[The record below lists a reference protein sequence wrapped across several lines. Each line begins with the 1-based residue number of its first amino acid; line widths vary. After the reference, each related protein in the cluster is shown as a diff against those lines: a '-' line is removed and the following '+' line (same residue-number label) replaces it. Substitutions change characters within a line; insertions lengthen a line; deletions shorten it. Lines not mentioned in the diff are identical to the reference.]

1 MTEKNYDVIIIGS
14 GPAGLQ
20 AAIHAAR
27 RKTAVLV
34 MGRVH
39 KSSAYSTNIENYC
52 CICGNSGSELLQQ
65 ALTRAQESG
74 AEFLNEDVTEITKK
88 DGLFIVNSEGGGVLT
103 SRALILAMGITRNK
117 LGLKAEKTLTGKG
130 ISYCVDCDAGFYKDQ
145 NVAIIGSGSAAVTG
159 ALILLFYAN
168 EVHLICEKMEVV
180 DNLAEKVRASSI
192 RVHENCRVVGIA
204 GKDSVEGILL
214 DDGEKI
220 DVTGVFIELGAKG
233 AMSVAGN
240 LGVEMDKAT
249 MKFIATNKK
258 QETNVPGVYAAGDIC
273 GLPWQV
279 AKAVGEGC
287 VAGLEASAYVKKVK
301 GGDAG

>member
-1 MTEKNYDVIIIGS
+1 MNGKQYDVIIIGS

-27 RKTAVLV
+27 RKATVLV

-39 KSSAYSTNIENYC
+39 KSSAYSTHIENYC

-65 ALTRAQESG
+65 ALTRSQESG
-74 AEFLNEDVTEITKK
+74 SEFLNEDATEITKK
-88 DGLFIVNSEGGGVLT
+88 DGLFEVHSEGGSILT
-103 SRALILAMGITRNK
+103 SRALILAMGITRNR
-117 LGLKAEKTLTGKG
+117 LGLKAEKTFMGKG

-145 NVAIIGSGSAAVTG
+145 NIAIIGSGSAAVTG
-159 ALILLFYAN
+159 ALILLFYAK
-168 EVHLICEKMEVV
+168 EVHLICEKMEVT

-192 RVHENCRVVGIA
+192 HVHENSRVVDIA
-204 GKDSVEGILL
+204 GKDSVEGVLL

-240 LGVEMDKAT
+240 LGVEMDKAA
-249 MKFIATNKK
+249 MKFIDTNKK

-287 VAGLEASAYVKKVK
+287 IAGLEAAAYAKKTK
-301 GGDAG
+301 DGNES